1 MDNNKIK
8 NIVLFVGLILCG
20 QSLKAQAVSYD
31 EAVNAAVKLMQLESK
46 SSVTT
51 DSVSSVYTNTRGGNV
66 LMYEV
71 DFADGSIVLLSGNK
85 SCTSILCM
93 IIAEEDGP
101 SKGLLNRIDSM
112 SPAARDL
119 LSYYSN
125 QINYIFNSA
134 NNSPKSEWLSILS
147 SDTNGLNRNELRRIS
162 PLIKTKWGQDESNDG
177 NQSNAYNHETPGCGN
192 YEHCPTGCVA
202 TAMAQILK
210 YWDFSSV
217 IPFKCNQYDWDNMP
231 KKLNYQNNSNYT
243 IERNAIA
250 KLMHDCGILVN
261 MDYCGQ
267 NSNTCEFQSGASM
280 YAYSENAYH
289 TYGFSDAIYIAK
301 NNISDAVW
309 GAMLRL
315 NLDDG
320 MPLQYRG
327 EAKPWSTNG
336 HSFICDG
343 YKNPLSFGY
352 KYHFNWGWNGDS
364 DGWFTIDSLA
374 SNIYPSFWFDQA
386 AVFNIYPTDC
396 WLNIIMECDK
406 GFSSGVSKSF
416 SAENNFRN
424 NNHQYIIYNGASV
437 QLQAGN
443 EILLTN
449 GFDAQEGSVFKAVI
463 GPCPDPDNRRVLSRN
478 DGVSESET
486 ANDHVDTLKSLSDS
500 KVDAHTGV
508 SRQNITVHP
517 NPTHDILHVAVTNG
531 DAKIARVEMMDMFG
545 RPVSVETHG
554 RASLPSPTITVN
566 TSAISSG
573 VYILR
578 VTLTDGA
585 VRTVKVVKR

>member
-51 DSVSSVYTNTRGGNV
+51 DSVPSVYTNTRGGNV

-85 SCTSILCM
+85 SCTPILGM
-93 IIAEEDGP
+93 ILAEEDGA
-101 SKGLLNRIDSM
+101 SKGMLNRIDSIP
-112 SPAARDL
+112 PAVRDL
-119 LSYYSN
+119 LTHYSD
-125 QINYIFNSA
+125 QIDYIFSSV
-134 NNSPKSEWLSILS
+134 NNIPRSEWLSLLS
-147 SDTNGLNRNELRRIS
+147 SDTNEIDRDNLRRVS
-162 PLIKTKWGQDESNDG
+162 PLIKTEWGQSRSNDG
-177 NQSNAYNHETPGCGN
+177 KQMYAYNHETPGCDR

-210 YWDFSSV
+210 YWDSPSI

-243 IERNAIA
+243 IERDAIA
-250 KLMHDCGILVN
+250 KLMHDCGFLVN
-261 MDYCGQ
+261 MDYCRQ
-267 NSNTCEFQSGASM
+267 NYDTCEFKSSASM

-289 TYGFSDAIYIAK
+289 SYGFSDAIYIAR

-309 GAMLRL
+309 GVMLRL

-320 MPLQYRG
+320 IPLQYRG
-327 EAKPWSTNG
+327 QSRPSSTEG
-336 HSFICDG
+336 HSFVCDG
-343 YKNPLSFGY
+343 YKNPLSSGY

-364 DGWFTIDSLA
+364 DGWFTIDSLS
-374 SNIYPSFWFDQA
+374 SNIYPTYWYDQS

-406 GFSSGVSKSF
+406 GFSSGVSKSY
-416 SAENNFRN
+416 SAENNIRN

-449 GFDAQEGSVFKAVI
+449 GFDAQEGSAFKAVI
-463 GPCPDPDNRRVLSRN
+463 GPCPEPDNRYVLSRN
-478 DGVSESET
+478 NGVSESET
-486 ANDHVDTLKSLSDS
+486 ANDHVDTIKSLSDS
-500 KVDAHTGV
+500 KVDAHTGAP
-508 SRQNITVHP
+508 RQIITVHP
-517 NPTHDILHVAVTNG
+517 NPADDMLHVTVTDG
-531 DAKIARVEMMDMFG
+531 EIARVEMFDMFG
-545 RPVSVETHG
+545 RNISVKTHG
-554 RASLPSPTITVN
+554 CASLPSPQTTVN
-566 TSAISSG
+566 TSDIPSG
-573 VYILR
+573 LYILR
-578 VTLTDGA
+578 VTLTNGT
-585 VRTVKVVKR
+585 VRNVKVVRK